1 MSAQQFFR
9 KYLDIL
15 NEQTAPP
22 SQEFINQLDTA
33 YRTGEGPGAE
43 VMSGLSRDQQA
54 IMLRNQGAWVNRDR
68 AVQQGENPGARVY
81 NPNQQDIDS
90 REAGIQAS
98 LDRVKDPKERAERL
112 AAIQSRDINKP
123 YFTTTQPT
131 ATDTKKT
138 DPTTTA
144 PVTTKPAT
152 TKPATPAPATT
163 PAPQPYADPIDFQAR
178 AGTKPIADTGLG
190 KLSGGVSLGGS
201 ASNYMTPSMR
211 AELANQSGGKFIADV
226 GQNRQQLG
234 YQQDLGN
241 GLTGQLALN
250 RNAQGGM
257 SAGIGAE
264 KQVNSNLSFGGGI
277 SAPISGQGS
286 ARGDIYGKY
295 TFEEELEEELQKI
308 LKLSGKSS
316 KN

>member
-15 NEQTAPP
+15 NEQSQPP

-54 IMLRNQGAWVNRDR
+54 MMLRNQGAWVNRDS

-81 NPNQQDIDS
+81 NPGQQDIDA
-90 REAGIQAS
+90 REAGVQAS

-112 AAIQSRDINKP
+112 AHIQSRDINKP
-123 YFTTTQPT
+123 YFTTAQPT
-131 ATDTKKT
+131 ATDPKKT
-138 DPTTTA
+138 DPTTKPTTPA
-144 PVTTKPAT
+144 PVTAKPAT
-152 TKPATPAPATT
+152 TKPATPAPAAT

-178 AGTKPIADTGLG
+178 AGTQPIADTGLG

-201 ASNYMTPSMR
+201 GSNYMTPALR
-211 AELANQSGGKFIADV
+211 AELANQSGGKFVADV

-234 YQQDLGN
+234 YQQDFGD
-241 GLTGQLALN
+241 GLSGKLALN

-264 KQVNSNLSFGGGI
+264 KQVNPNLSFGGGV

-295 TFEEELEEELQKI
+295 TFEELEEELQKI
-308 LKLSGKSS
+308 LKSS
-316 KN
+316 RN

>member
-15 NEQTAPP
+15 NEQSVPP
-22 SQEFINQLDTA
+22 VGAYIDPNTPPDIAAKIKAMDQAGRGEIDKGYYDNQS
-33 YRTGEGPGAE
+33 PE
-43 VMSGLSRDQQA
+43 VKA
-54 IMLRNQGAWVNRDR
+54 AMLRQVNQAP
-68 AVQQGENPGARVY
+68 Q
-81 NPNQQDIDS
+81 NPNAQTADQRAAGFQAKIDQGQMTKAQAAKN
-90 REAGIQAS
+90 AGSGEYFQ
-98 LDRVKDPKERAERL
+98 DPKK
-112 AAIQSRDINKP
+112 S
-123 YFTTTQPT
+123 
-131 ATDTKKT
+131 
-138 DPTTTA
+138 DPTTT
-144 PVTTKPAT
+144 KSAT
-152 TKPATPAPATT
+152 TKPAIPAPAST
-163 PAPQPYADPIDFQAR
+163 PAPQVNADPIDFQAR
-178 AGTKPIADTGLG
+178 AGTQPIADTGLG

-211 AELANQSGGKFIADV
+211 AELANQSGGKFVADI

-264 KQVNSNLSFGGGI
+264 KQVNPNLSFGGGI

-295 TFEEELEEELQKI
+295 TFEEELEEELKKI

>member
-15 NEQTAPP
+15 NEQSQPP
-22 SQEFINQLDTA
+22 SQEFINQLDRA

-54 IMLRNQGAWVNRDR
+54 MMLRNQGAWVNRDQ

-81 NPNQQDIDS
+81 NPNQQDIDA

-131 ATDTKKT
+131 TTDTK
-138 DPTTTA
+138 A
-144 PVTTKPAT
+144 KPA
-152 TKPATPAPATT
+152 PAPASTPAPA
-163 PAPQPYADPIDFQAR
+163 PQINADPIDFQAR
-178 AGTKPIADTGLG
+178 AGTQSIADTGLG

-211 AELANQSGGKFIADV
+211 AELANQSGGKFVADI

-264 KQVNSNLSFGGGI
+264 KQVNPNLSFGGGI